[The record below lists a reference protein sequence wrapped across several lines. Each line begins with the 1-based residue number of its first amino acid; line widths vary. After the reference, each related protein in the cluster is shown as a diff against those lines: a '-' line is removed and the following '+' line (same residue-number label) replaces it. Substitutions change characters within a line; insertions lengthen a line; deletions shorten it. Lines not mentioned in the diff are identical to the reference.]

1 MLIHVLWPVMKAA
14 KTQGNCRPTRIST
27 GLLVCGALLF
37 VASEGRAFGA
47 QQNAARAS
55 KPSAAGSRAPKRT
68 DIAKFNARVD
78 AALSDAKAQKSF
90 WGIVVL
96 DRATG
101 ETLYELNADKYFTPA
116 SNAKIVTSSFAL
128 ATLGPDFR
136 FRTTLETAG
145 PIGADGSVKGDVVLV
160 GRGDPDLS
168 NRVFPYAGKA
178 EHDGPMEKVLLE
190 MVDAAIA
197 KGVKQIDG
205 HIVADDS
212 YYPYDPYPPGWNVGD
227 LFFTYGAPVSAIS
240 FNDNS
245 FELEITP
252 GLQVGDA
259 ASIGVQPLAAA
270 GTFTQKIVTGPA
282 GSQPNFSVTRQPGV
296 NFIFLRGTIPL
307 AHAPVK
313 LDLAMTQPAETAALA
328 LKQSFESRG
337 VRVGG
342 TATVH
347 HALPP
352 EIYPDSNVVLGPAP
366 EPTPL
371 NTTVLAEHLSPTSLE
386 TARMT
391 NKVSQNLHAELLLRA
406 AARATKGFGVTEA
419 GIWAEQDFLRNIG
432 VADDDV
438 LLEDGSGLSGGD
450 LVTPRSLVQV
460 LRFDAQ
466 QPWGEGY
473 ISTFPI
479 AGVDGTLENRMK
491 KTSAAGMVFAKTG
504 SLEHV
509 RALSGFATTVRGEH
523 LVFSI
528 FGNNNAQ
535 PGHDAQSVIDSIAI
549 AMVETLGA
557 PPPPVKKTKKK

>member
-1 MLIHVLWPVMKAA
+1 MLTDVVWSAVKAA
-14 KTQGNCRPTRIST
+14 PSHRTARHARKCAA
-27 GLLVCGALLF
+27 LLACGALF
-37 VASEGRAFGA
+37 FFAPQRGAFGA
-47 QQNAARAS
+47 QQNAARGS
-55 KPSAAGSRAPKRT
+55 KSSPGKSRASKRT
-68 DIAKFNARVD
+68 DIAQFGARVD

-90 WGIVVL
+90 WGIVVQ

-101 ETLYELNADKYFTPA
+101 ETLYEWNADKYFTPA
-116 SNAKIVTSSFAL
+116 SNAKIITSSFAF
-128 ATLGPDFR
+128 AALGPDFR
-136 FRTTLETAG
+136 FRTTLETTG
-145 PIGADGSVKGDVVLV
+145 TIVADGSVKGDVVLV

-168 NRVFPYAGKA
+168 NRIFPYAGKA
-178 EHDGPMEKVLLE
+178 EHDGPVEKVLLE
-190 MVDAAIA
+190 MADAAIA
-197 KGVKQIDG
+197 KGVKEIDG
-205 HIVADDS
+205 DIVADDS

-227 LFFTYGAPVSAIS
+227 LFFTYGAPVSAIA

-245 FELEITP
+245 FEIEIAP
-252 GLQVGDA
+252 GVQAGDA
-259 ASIGVQPLAAA
+259 AGVRVQPLAAA
-270 GTFTQKIVTGPA
+270 GTFTQKIITGPA

-307 AHAPVK
+307 GHVPVK
-313 LDLAMTQPAETAALA
+313 LDFAMTQPAETAALA
-328 LKQSFESRG
+328 LKQAFESRG
-337 VRVGG
+337 VHVSGA
-342 TATVH
+342 ATVH

-366 EPTPL
+366 EPTAPH
-371 NTTVLAEHLSPTSLE
+371 TTVLAEHLSPTLLE

-406 AARATKGFGVTEA
+406 AARATKGFGVTDA
-419 GIWAEQDFLRNIG
+419 GIWAEQDFLKNIG

-438 LLEDGSGLSGGD
+438 LLEDGSGLSGSD

-473 ISTFPI
+473 ITTFPI
-479 AGVDGTLENRMK
+479 AGIDGTLENRMK
-491 KTSAAGMVFAKTG
+491 NTSASGMVFAKTG

-509 RALSGFATTVRGEH
+509 RALSGFANTLRGEH

-535 PGHDAQSVIDSIAI
+535 PGHDAQAVIDSIAV

-557 PPPPVKKTKKK
+557 PPPVVKKRKKK

>member
-1 MLIHVLWPVMKAA
+1 MNAPRSQWRTR
-14 KTQGNCRPTRIST
+14 KTRQRT
-27 GLLVCGALLF
+27 GLLACIALLF
-37 VASEGRAFGA
+37 FAAPGGAFGA
-47 QQNAARAS
+47 QQNTARAS
-55 KPSAAGSRAPKRT
+55 KTSAPGSHAPTRT
-68 DIAKFNARVD
+68 DIPKFGGRVD
-78 AALSDAKAQKSF
+78 RALSDAGAQKSF
-90 WGIVVL
+90 WGIVVA
-96 DRATG
+96 DRETG
-101 ETLYELNADKYFTPA
+101 EILYELNPDRYFTPA
-116 SNAKIVTSSFAL
+116 SNAKIVTSSFAFV
-128 ATLGPDFR
+128 TLGPDFR
-136 FRTTLETAG
+136 FRTTLETTG
-145 PIGADGSVKGDVVLV
+145 SIGADGSVKGDVVLV

-168 NRVFPYAGKA
+168 NRIFPYSGKA
-178 EHDGPMEKVLLE
+178 EHDGPVEKALLE

-205 HIVADDS
+205 DIVADDS

-227 LFFTYGAPVSAIS
+227 LFFTYGAPVSAIA

-245 FELEITP
+245 FEIEITP
-252 GLQVGDA
+252 GAQPGDA

-270 GTFTQKIVTGPA
+270 GSFTQKIVTGPA

-307 AHAPVK
+307 GHAPVK

-328 LKQSFESRG
+328 LKQAFESRG
-337 VRVGG
+337 VDVSGA
-342 TATVH
+342 ATVH

-352 EIYPDSNVVLGPAP
+352 EIYPDANVVLGPSP
-366 EPTPL
+366 EPTAFH
-371 NTTVLAEHLSPTSLE
+371 TTILAEHLSPTLLE
-386 TARMT
+386 TARMA

-406 AARATKGFGVTEA
+406 AARAAKGFGVTDA
-419 GIWAEQDFLRNIG
+419 GIWAEQDFLKTIG
-432 VADDDV
+432 VADNDV
-438 LLEDGSGLSGGD
+438 LLEDGSGLSGSD

-466 QPWGEGY
+466 QPWGEAY

-491 KTSAAGMVFAKTG
+491 KTSATGMVFAKTG

-509 RALSGFATTVRGEH
+509 RALSGFSTTLGGEH

-535 PGHDAQSVIDSIAI
+535 PGHDAQSAIDAI
-549 AMVETLGA
+549 VVAMVETLGA
-557 PPPPVKKTKKK
+557 PPVPVKKSKNK

>member
-1 MLIHVLWPVMKAA
+1 
-14 KTQGNCRPTRIST
+14 
-27 GLLVCGALLF
+27 
-37 VASEGRAFGA
+37 
-47 QQNAARAS
+47 
-55 KPSAAGSRAPKRT
+55 
-68 DIAKFNARVD
+68 
-78 AALSDAKAQKSF
+78 
-90 WGIVVL
+90 
-96 DRATG
+96 
-101 ETLYELNADKYFTPA
+101 
-116 SNAKIVTSSFAL
+116 
-128 ATLGPDFR
+128 
-136 FRTTLETAG
+136 
-145 PIGADGSVKGDVVLV
+145 
-160 GRGDPDLS
+160 
-168 NRVFPYAGKA
+168 
-178 EHDGPMEKVLLE
+178 
-190 MVDAAIA
+190 
-197 KGVKQIDG
+197 
-205 HIVADDS
+205 
-212 YYPYDPYPPGWNVGD
+212 
-227 LFFTYGAPVSAIS
+227 
-240 FNDNS
+240 
-245 FELEITP
+245 
-252 GLQVGDA
+252 
-259 ASIGVQPLAAA
+259 
-270 GTFTQKIVTGPA
+270 
-282 GSQPNFSVTRQPGV
+282 
-296 NFIFLRGTIPL
+296 
-307 AHAPVK
+307 
-313 LDLAMTQPAETAALA
+313 MTQPAETAALA

-450 LVTPRSLVQV
+450 LVTPRSLAQV
-460 LRFDAQ
+460 LHFDAQ